1 MSIFSCRK
9 RPVSQYDINFL
20 PTDDSVYFA
29 AQEKLYNDPLMSR
42 KMLKEALDTR
52 LVKDS
57 IDWYILYSLYIK
69 TYLVTSE
76 FDSVIPLC
84 RKTELFCERQET
96 LTPYHYYLLTDV
108 NNNIGNR
115 YAIVSQNDSALKYFK
130 RMLTYGK
137 KTHNRKVKK
146 SAYTNLADIY
156 VRSGEYDLGA
166 WNYCQALYIADSL
179 NLPKLEVNDIYTGLG
194 QTYME
199 LRDFERSHYYY
210 DLAYGMFD
218 QFDLNRKFVFL
229 TNYGNVY
236 YFEKNYRKALQLFKR
251 AYELVKSSSEYV
263 YAQNICRLNMGE
275 CYLLI
280 GELDSASLNL
290 KECYT
295 YFKQIG
301 NTSGLYHTETQ
312 LFELALRKGNIDDA
326 SDRLNAITGN
336 LYAEPTLVGIRKR
349 YLQHYYEEIGDY
361 DKAYQYLKECTQ
373 MDDSIRNDQI
383 KMRVKEMELRYQ
395 QDTTLMKQHL
405 FIQEQQSSMQSLEL
419 SVCIW
424 ILICILLFISVLFV
438 YFYQK
443 KQKELLFVE
452 TRNRIIGLRMENIRN
467 RVSPHFIFN
476 TLNRIMSRYKETD
489 ANYQELYNLIKIMR
503 LNLRLTE
510 KLSITLAEE
519 MDFVRT
525 YLSLEKKHFD
535 LSLQVAIHIDPNI
548 DPETVELPSMMI
560 QIPVENAMKHGLR
573 QKTGEKRLLIS
584 VLREATGVVIRIE
597 DNGIGFRVQAENQ
610 DKQSTGTG
618 LRVLNQTIQLLNLH
632 NKEAITLLVKRNPYG
647 TVEYPGCLVQIS
659 LPDNYSY
666 TLP

>member
-336 LYAEPTLVGIRKR
+336 LYAEPTL
-349 YLQHYYEEIGDY
+349 D
-361 DKAYQYLKECTQ
+361 
-373 MDDSIRNDQI
+373 
-383 KMRVKEMELRYQ
+383 
-395 QDTTLMKQHL
+395 
-405 FIQEQQSSMQSLEL
+405 
-419 SVCIW
+419 W
-424 ILICILLFISVLFV
+424 
-438 YFYQK
+438 
-443 KQKELLFVE
+443 
-452 TRNRIIGLRMENIRN
+452 
-467 RVSPHFIFN
+467 
-476 TLNRIMSRYKETD
+476 
-489 ANYQELYNLIKIMR
+489 R
-503 LNLRLTE
+503 L
-510 KLSITLAEE
+510 
-519 MDFVRT
+519 
-525 YLSLEKKHFD
+525 
-535 LSLQVAIHIDPNI
+535 
-548 DPETVELPSMMI
+548 
-560 QIPVENAMKHGLR
+560 
-573 QKTGEKRLLIS
+573 
-584 VLREATGVVIRIE
+584 
-597 DNGIGFRVQAENQ
+597 
-610 DKQSTGTG
+610 
-618 LRVLNQTIQLLNLH
+618 
-632 NKEAITLLVKRNPYG
+632 
-647 TVEYPGCLVQIS
+647 
-659 LPDNYSY
+659 
-666 TLP
+666 